1 MDKYTLSSEGRARF
15 KRMQTSV
22 DAGVEM
28 GIARTE
34 GYLILDYLYQHGAA
48 TVADIEKFTGLSWG
62 KVTAELST
70 FIHHGLVEGTG

>member
-1 MDKYTLSSEGRARF
+1 MDKYTLSPEGRARF
-15 KRMQTSV
+15 KRMQISV

-34 GYLILDYLYQHGAA
+34 GYLILDYLYQHGGA
-48 TVADIEKFTGLSWG
+48 TVAEIEKFTGLSWG
-62 KVTAELST
+62 KVTTELST